1 MEIIYIDSIE
11 KKDHEASRRAAE
23 ALSRGEAI
31 ILPAGTIYGLSCLID
46 HEPGFQKIYS
56 LKKRSGHMP
65 LIILF
70 SEPGQL
76 SGLILKPRPEA
87 KKLMEHFWFS
97 QKPQALTLVM
107 TKHPKLAGY
116 VTAGKESIALRFAP
130 PGFLHQV
137 IGAAGPITSTSATLS
152 GTKTYPDRFE
162 KIPQSIRKGT
172 NLAIAS
178 KSSLPG
184 IESTIVD
191 ISGPAPSLIRE
202 GIVGYEQVCSIWGRD

>member
-1 MEIIYIDSIE
+1 MEIMYIDSIE

-23 ALSRGEAI
+23 ALGRGETI
-31 ILPAGTIYGLSCLID
+31 ILPAGTIYGLSCRID
-46 HEPGFQKIYS
+46 HESGFQKIYR

-70 SEPGQL
+70 SKPGQL
-76 SGLILKPRPEA
+76 SSLILKPRREA
-87 KKLMEHFWFS
+87 RKLMEHFWFS
-97 QKPQALTLVM
+97 QKLQALTLVM
-107 TKHPKLAGY
+107 AKNPRLADY
-116 VTAGKESIALRFAP
+116 ITAGKDSIALRFAP

-152 GTKTYPDRFE
+152 GTKTYPDRLE
-162 KIPQSIRKGT
+162 KIPQSIREGAD
-172 NLAIAS
+172 LAIAS

-191 ISGPAPSLIRE
+191 ISGSSPSLIRE
-202 GIVGYEQVCSIWGRD
+202 GIIGYKQVCRMWGKV